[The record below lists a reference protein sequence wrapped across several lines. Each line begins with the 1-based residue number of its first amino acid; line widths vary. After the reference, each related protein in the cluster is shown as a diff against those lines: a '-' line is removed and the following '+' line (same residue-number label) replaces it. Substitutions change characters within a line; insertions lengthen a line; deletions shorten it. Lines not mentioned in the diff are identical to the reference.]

1 MSLITFL
8 ISIAAINIIASVY
21 IYYALK
27 QQKNKTD
34 EIIKNRNLKIN
45 ELDYEVKKSNKA
57 HEKALDFAN
66 KQQDELTKL
75 KKEIEIKDNII
86 NLLKEENKTL
96 KEKKPTIK
104 KGDEYDFSY

>member
-27 QQKNKTD
+27 KQKNKTD

-57 HEKALDFAN
+57 HKKALDFAN

-96 KEKKPTIK
+96 KGKKPTKK

>member
-1 MSLITFL
+1 MSLIAF
-8 ISIAAINIIASVY
+8 IMSIVVINIILFIY

-27 QQKNKTD
+27 QKLTKKD
-34 EIIKNRNLKIN
+34 ETIKNRNLKIN

-57 HEKALDFAN
+57 HEKTLNFAN